1 MKRFFAFLVCALLLC
16 NLLPTTALAAEEVT
30 ASTMRLVKCD
40 GEVTV
45 KKASGKKVSFKENMR
60 LYNNYQV
67 ITERKSY
74 AYISLDKDKAIK
86 LDASTKITISRHGR
100 KLEIMVEKGKLLF
113 DVSKPLENDESL
125 NIRTSTMITGVRGT
139 IGWVATSGTDQSQLC
154 LLEGSTLVTT
164 WDNNYGNIQTTLVES
179 GQALSAF
186 TADDGQSTET
196 ELTDLTEKDTP
207 GFVRDAIAD
216 DPELKQRVEDNT
228 DLDTDE
234 LANSAQETLQ
244 QEEQAAEDQAEQIQ
258 QELDQSVTENIDSL
272 FDDSSDEEDTPP
284 SPIY

>member
-1 MKRFFAFLVCALLLC
+1 MKRFFAFLICTLLLC
-16 NLLPTTALAAEEVT
+16 NLLPTTAFAAEEVT
-30 ASTMRLVKCD
+30 ASTMRLVKCE

-45 KKASGKKVSFKENMR
+45 KKASGKKVAFKENMR

-67 ITERKSY
+67 ITGRKSY

-113 DVSKPLENDESL
+113 DVSKALENDESL

-139 IGWVATSGTDQSQLC
+139 IGWVEASGSDQSQLY

-164 WDNNYGNIQTTLVES
+164 FSNTADSLRVTRVES
-179 GQALSAF
+179 GQTLSASA
-186 TADDGQSTET
+186 TEDGGSTET
-196 ELTDLTEKDTP
+196 ELTNLTEDDTP
-207 GFVRDAIAD
+207 GFVRTAIAE
-216 DPELKQRVEDNT
+216 DPELKQRVEENT

-234 LANSAQETLQ
+234 LVESAQETLQ
-244 QEEQAAEDQAEQIQ
+244 QE
-258 QELDQSVTENIDSL
+258 LL
-272 FDDSSDEEDTPP
+272 
-284 SPIY
+284 Y